1 MAITLQK
8 PLAGGRTEYN
18 VTPYADQLAYNKSL
32 QNQAAYNALM
42 NYANNSGSSNSGS
55 GNIFNAAV
63 NAVKQ
68 AKDLG
73 TQAANATVAASSS
86 SGNGGGVNPTAP
98 SQSTDYMNQL
108 SAMLQAQQAQQQA
121 ALQQNQQAQQ
131 ALVEQVYQ
139 NNLNNLNSAYG
150 NSVNNLGNTLNG
162 TLGQLEQNYNYSAD
176 QLNSTADNAL
186 RQAYIN
192 RMLAEKNLEQRL
204 NAQGLTGG
212 AAESAVAQLL
222 NNYGSARNSI
232 ETQRANDLADLLNT
246 YQNNSNSARSQ
257 YNDALNNLIAQNYG
271 YQRQLQNDLANGVIG
286 TYDDLYGALNSG
298 YNTYANA
305 MQGLAANQVGNA
317 ADLAATNYKNYL
329 NAMNKANNA
338 SSSSS
343 SSSGNGIAN
352 RQSDTVISVIASK
365 LKNVA
370 YPKEYIKNLV
380 AQGSI
385 SQAEGAEILRQAGI
399 IA

>member
-8 PLAGGRTEYN
+8 PLAGGRKEYN
-18 VTPYADQLAYNKSL
+18 VTPYVDQSAYNKSL
-32 QNQAAYNALM
+32 QNQATYNTFM

-176 QLNSTADNAL
+176 QLNATADNAL